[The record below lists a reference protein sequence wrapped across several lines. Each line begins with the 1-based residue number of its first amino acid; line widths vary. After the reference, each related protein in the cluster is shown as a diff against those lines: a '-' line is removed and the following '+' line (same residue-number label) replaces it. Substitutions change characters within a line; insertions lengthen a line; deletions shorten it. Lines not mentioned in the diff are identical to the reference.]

1 MKKLITALCA
11 ALIGSAQAAPFDLY
25 MNQMSADG
33 TGYQNRQLTV
43 PNGGAGVDGML
54 IYSGA
59 NSLPMIA
66 TFASGC
72 SITFGVFNC
81 TGASQVNADWNSV
94 SGVSQILNKPTAV
107 SAFTN
112 DAGYLT
118 GITSGQVTS
127 ALGFTPY
134 NATNPSGYRTQAQVR
149 SDISLTTTGSG
160 AATYN
165 SGTGVLNVPTP
176 ATPAAPSQS
185 GVSRSLNTAYQVSAT
200 RNSLV
205 FYSVQCTVTASIAG
219 GQNCD
224 VILEIASDSG
234 FTTNVQT
241 VSINGVGQTY
251 TLAIALQGIQPQTSV
266 LSGFVPAGYYARLRT
281 VQNTGSP
288 TFLYRAGQEVLL

>member
-1 MKKLITALCA
+1 MKKLIAGLCMVLMA
-11 ALIGSAQAAPFDLY
+11 HAYSAPKDLY
-25 MNQMSADG
+25 MNQMSDDG
-33 TGYQNRQLTV
+33 TGYLNRQLTV
-43 PNGGAGVDGML
+43 PNSGVGVDGILM
-54 IYSGA
+54 YSGTTM
-59 NSLPMIA
+59 LPVVS
-66 TFASGC
+66 TLGSGC
-72 SITFGVFNC
+72 AITFGMFNC
-81 TGASQVNADWNSV
+81 TGIPQVNSDWNAV
-94 SGVSQILNKPTAV
+94 SGVAQILNKPTAV

-118 GITSGQVTS
+118 GITSGQVTT

-134 NATNPSGYRTQAQVR
+134 NATNPNGYRTQAQVR

-176 ATPAAPSQS
+176 ATPAALSQS
-185 GVSRSLNTAYQVSAT
+185 AQTRALNTAYQVSST
-200 RNSLV
+200 RNALV
-205 FYSVQCTVTASIAG
+205 FYSVQCTVTASISG

-241 VSINGVGQTY
+241 LSINGVGQTY
-251 TLAIALQGIQPQTSV
+251 TLAIALQGVQPQTSV
-266 LSGFVPAGYYARLRT
+266 VSGFVPAGYYARLRT
-281 VQNTGSP
+281 VQNTGAP